1 VDDNFPTMHDTLEP
15 AGVSLLEQRHQCRI
29 TLFYEDFQSA
39 MHASHELGGLMHRLE
54 SAGPVRASSWSFDL
68 LHSKRLA
75 PTVARDSAD
84 ADVVVVAAHGGQR
97 VPAHVGEWIANCLA
111 RESDARPT
119 VIALH
124 DEALEADGG
133 AAPLCDSLK
142 QIADRQCAC
151 FLCGADLKQY
161 KTRFVR
167 GQGDQ
172 ASSRVAPARHGAAR
186 ASAVANRWFGIND

>member
-1 VDDNFPTMHDTLEP
+1 MKDTFEP
-15 AGVSLLEQRHQCRI
+15 AGVSIPEQPHECRVS
-29 TLFYEDFQSA
+29 LFYEDFQSA
-39 MHASHELGGLMHRLE
+39 MHASHELGGLMQRLE

-68 LHSKRLA
+68 LQSKRLA
-75 PTVARDSAD
+75 PTVARDSGD

-151 FLCGADLKQY
+151 FLCGADLKQH
-161 KTRFVR
+161 KSSFVR
-167 GQGDQ
+167 GQSAQ
-172 ASSRVAPARHGAAR
+172 AISRVAPTKNAAVE
-186 ASAVANRWFGIND
+186 ASATANRWFGIND